1 MNLVSMFADS
11 QILKDLQESVTGDT
25 QLQEII
31 LKSQMAVNSF
41 IAEIGKVL
49 VTDIIADTFMM
60 YSQVFSTETTHYLT
74 VAATLHNRQ
83 DGTQQHFLFPFRFQ
97 LVEARVGNLL
107 IAPAG
112 LHFDDPRN

>member
-11 QILKDLQESVTGDT
+11 QILKDLQDSVTGDT

-60 YSQVFSTETTHYLT
+60 YSQVFSTETTHYFA

-83 DGTQQHFLFPFRFQ
+83 DGTQEHFMFPFKF
-97 LVEARVGNLL
+97 LLTDVKLGNLL
-107 IAPAG
+107 VLPAG